1 MDTLCHKNAR
11 HKREYRHQIA
21 RYAGPVSRK
30 KMRAHQHD
38 IARLRVGKHFV
49 PAAVGIGVLQSAGHD
64 DKRGHQKRIRHLP
77 ARLLG
82 KGTHLAHSSFFVFLH
97 GILYTLS
104 TKVAIGKRA
113 LPPDSKHW
121 VAAISL
127 HLCAAPR
134 HHASFVN
141 SSQRTPPYLVA
152 LFRSFCLHYSAP
164 CAIIRLYI
172 KSPPQD
178 IVLCPIEGRS
188 KKRREEP

>member
-11 HKREYRHQIA
+11 HKREYRHKIA
-21 RYAGPVSRK
+21 RYAGPVPRK

-64 DKRGHQKRIRHLP
+64 DKRGHQERIRHLP
-77 ARLLG
+77 ARLLERELISH
-82 KGTHLAHSSFFVFLH
+82 TLLSSFLH

-113 LPPDSKHW
+113 LPPDSKRHG
-121 VAAISL
+121 AAIGL
-127 HLCAAPR
+127 DLCAAPR

-164 CAIIRLYI
+164 CAIIRL
-172 KSPPQD
+172 
-178 IVLCPIEGRS
+178 
-188 KKRREEP
+188 